1 MADGAEAG
9 TVRSGTPDRGCTKAA
24 EIAAEGVAFPPPGA
38 PGKGPHNSWRNH
50 FLTLLD
56 RLPTPIAVCRAD
68 GGVLIANPAMAGE
81 WGVAP
86 GRLCGRNLLDLFR
99 PRDTTQL
106 DRLTEALRL
115 GRRSRYPVAVG
126 WRGTD
131 GMARQGELSL
141 DPVGDPSARP
151 PALLALLKVREPAAP
166 PPAPRGRVSPVEGRI
181 LALAAGGATT
191 AAIGSALGLTVDG
204 VNYHL
209 SRLARRWQVQGR
221 TALVA
226 RAYVLGVLEPGSWP
240 PRAV

>member
-1 MADGAEAG
+1 MADGAEPG
-9 TVRSGTPDRGCTKAA
+9 TVRSGTPDGGGPEAA
-24 EIAAEGVAFPPPGA
+24 GDAPEAAPLPPPCPPGPA
-38 PGKGPHNSWRNH
+38 PQSPWRNH

-56 RLPTPIAVCRAD
+56 RLPTPVAVCRAD
-68 GGVLIANPAMAGE
+68 GGVLIANPAMAAE

-99 PRDTTQL
+99 PRDTAQL

-131 GMARQGELSL
+131 GVARQGELSL

-151 PALLALLKVREPAAP
+151 PALLALLKVRESAP

-209 SRLARRWQVQGR
+209 SRLARRWRVQGR

-240 PRAV
+240 PRAA